1 MSLCRYLPVPSD
13 RMAIMWT
20 LLGVEDGIV
29 LEYGPAGTTHY
40 CVSLFAQM
48 GISPDQNLFTTHMS
62 EDDVI
67 MGDVTRLEN
76 AICEI
81 DEGYHPRVIFVIAS
95 AVTSV
100 IGTDLA
106 GVCKYMQSQV
116 SARLIPVE
124 NGGFSGDYTLGLSK
138 IYTLLV
144 RELAGAKAQSVPHKL
159 TANEM
164 SADKKTAGDR
174 GGSETRKPG
183 TYNVLGA
190 SAGAYR
196 ISSDLWEIEDLMR
209 RAFGLTR
216 GAVLGVHSS
225 LDQLSAMGTAQV
237 NLVLRREALE
247 AARYLWEVYGVPYV
261 YGAPYGYEGT
271 QKWLEE
277 TAKAV
282 GYEMSLEVKTWLD
295 ARKSQAAT
303 FRMYASMYA
312 ARPHQPSAAIIGD
325 FDTILGFSS
334 ICRELEIKP
343 DLCICPHTLKNTDI
357 PEDLDIRHPAS
368 EKEQIR
374 WLKSLEYHL
383 VFGDD
388 VSLHLCGGT
397 NTGLCV
403 SFPLVSHVQTA
414 EHLPFMGIRGMD
426 FILETVDR
434 YYQVL
439 E

>member
-13 RMAIMWT
+13 RMAVMWT
-20 LLGVEDGIV
+20 LLGVDGAVV

-40 CVSLFAQM
+40 CVSLFGQM
-48 GISPDQNLFTTHMS
+48 GISPDQSLFTTHMS

-67 MGDVTRLEN
+67 MGDVTRLED
-76 AICEI
+76 AICEV
-81 DEGYHPRVIFVIAS
+81 DEVYHPKVIFVIAS
-95 AVTSV
+95 AVTAV
-100 IGTDLA
+100 IGTDMA
-106 GVCKYMQSQV
+106 GVCKYMQDQV

-138 IYTLLV
+138 IYTILV
-144 RELAGAKAQSVPHKL
+144 KELS
-159 TANEM
+159 
-164 SADKKTAGDR
+164 
-174 GGSETRKPG
+174 GSKGPDEKGKNRI
-183 TYNVLGA
+183 YNILGA

-196 ISSDLWEIEDLMR
+196 ILSDLWEIDDLMG
-209 RAFGLTR
+209 RAFGFTR
-216 GAVLGVHSS
+216 GAVLGVNSS
-225 LDQLSAMGTAQV
+225 LDQLASIENTRV
-237 NLVLRREALE
+237 NLVLRKEALE
-247 AARYLWEVYGVPYV
+247 AARYLQETYGIPYV

-271 QKWLEE
+271 QNWLEKVGE
-277 TAKAV
+277 TIGDEIA
-282 GYEMSLEVKTWLD
+282 LEVKTQLED
-295 ARKSQAAT
+295 RKSQAGA

-312 ARPHQPSAAIIGD
+312 AKPHQPSAAIIGD

-334 ICRELEIKP
+334 ICRELKIQP
-343 DLCICPHTLKNTDI
+343 DLCICLHTLKNTDI

-368 EKEQIR
+368 ENDQIQ
-374 WLKSLEYHL
+374 WLKTLEYHL

-388 VSLHLCGGT
+388 VSLHLCGDT

-414 EHLPFMGIRGMD
+414 SHLPFMGIRGMD
-426 FILETVDR
+426 YILETVDR